1 VTNFWMKRDART
13 SIDGLS
19 RRGYLYQ
26 AHIERTIPNGASA
39 SAQMLTGSV
48 GTVIH
53 LIESVTTAAS
63 VRFRLWEATATSGA
77 GGDVTGVNLN
87 QLVAGSAS
95 VSALVMSA
103 SVTSA
108 SVSRLLEQGIV
119 PGGAKGGGAGG
130 HGELRV
136 LKPSTKYLLTM
147 DNLDSQTTICSV
159 QALWSE
165 GEPEPY
171 PPLG

>member
-1 VTNFWMKRDART
+1 MTNFWLKRESRT
-13 SIDGLS
+13 SLDGLS
-19 RRGYLYQ
+19 RRGYVYH

-39 SAQMLTGSV
+39 SAQLVTGSV
-48 GTVIH
+48 ATVVHMMEEI
-53 LIESVTTAAS
+53 TTAAS
-63 VRFRLWEATATSGA
+63 VRFRLYEATATSGA

-119 PGGAKGGGAGG
+119 PGGAKGGGAAG

-136 LKPSTKYLLTM
+136 LKPLTTYVITM
-147 DNLDSQTTICSV
+147 DNLDSQTTVCSV